1 MKDPEAFRSAFAEFS
16 ELYAAYSKGRPFLG
30 FHEGLAAVW
39 EEYKPR
45 LRKRAQEIL
54 GAEEWTET
62 EIGTGRIL
70 ESTIDAIEIHDPK
83 SNLNNNLVFWQN
95 RYGHANRDHYA
106 LIDARDDRARRRE
119 FERLLFDLYRSGADE
134 GSIFG
139 GLSEISGSK
148 YLLLAY
154 LFFLKDMDRFA
165 PIQPT
170 SFDRTFKAMGI
181 PFTTLR
187 QRNWANYST
196 FTNVLADIQHRIAVE
211 ANLANVRLIDAHSFC
226 WIYSTL
232 LKHRGDA
239 PLSAGSGLKDD
250 GRVVSGWEASIIE
263 MRTGVQST
271 VANSNGQIV
280 LKTVKN
286 KELRMEAEELELYLA
301 ALLARQGY
309 KCALTGIRLQAH
321 GTFTDKNLK
330 PSLDRINSDGHYER
344 GNLQVVCQFVNFWKG
359 ATENEEFQRLLAL
372 LRDPE

>member
-1 MKDPEAFRSAFAEFS
+1 M
-16 ELYAAYSKGRPFLG
+16 
-30 FHEGLAAVW
+30 
-39 EEYKPR
+39 
-45 LRKRAQEIL
+45 
-54 GAEEWTET
+54 
-62 EIGTGRIL
+62 
-70 ESTIDAIEIHDPK
+70 
-83 SNLNNNLVFWQN
+83 
-95 RYGHANRDHYA
+95 
-106 LIDARDDRARRRE
+106 
-119 FERLLFDLYRSGADE
+119 FDLYRSGADE
-134 GSIFG
+134 DTIFG

-148 YLLLAY
+148 YPLLAY

-170 SFDRTFKAMGI
+170 GFDRTFKAMGI

-187 QRNWANYST
+187 QCNWANYST
-196 FTNVLADIQHRIAVE
+196 FTNVLADVQHRIAVE

-263 MRTGVQST
+263 MRTGVRST
-271 VANSNGQIV
+271 VANSNGQMV

-330 PSLDRINSDGHYER
+330 PSLDRINSDGHYEQ

-359 ATENEEFQRLLAL
+359 ATENEEFRRLLAL